1 MEVRD
6 STYRVWFDE
15 SSSTVFF
22 EGSLRLGTADYR
34 PISELLDAVLAK
46 NLPVLTLHMLELNFL
61 NSSGINT
68 LYKFA
73 ISLRKRG
80 STLVTVRGTTVIAW
94 QTKSLA
100 NLKKFLPTITI
111 EMLSDE

>member
-6 STYRVWFDE
+6 SNYRVWFDPTA
-15 SSSTVFF
+15 SIVFF
-22 EGSLRLGTADYR
+22 EGTLRLGTKDYK
-34 PISELLDAVLAK
+34 PISQLLSDVLAE
-46 NLPVLTLHMLELNFL
+46 NRPHLTLDMLELKFL

-73 ISLRKRG
+73 IALRKQG
-80 STLVTVRGTTVIAW
+80 VSAVMVRGTTVIAW

-100 NLKKFLPTITI
+100 NLKKFLPTICI
-111 EMLSDE
+111 EMQGS

>member
-6 STYRVWFDE
+6 SAYRVWFDP
-15 SSSTVFF
+15 SCSTVYF
-22 EGSLRLGTADYR
+22 EGSLRLGTADYQ
-34 PISELLDAVLAK
+34 PITRLLHDVLDQD
-46 NLPVLTLHMLELNFL
+46 PEYLTLHMLELSFL

-73 ISLRKRG
+73 IALRKQGR
-80 STLVTVRGTTVIAW
+80 TQVTVRGTTAIPW

-100 NLKKFLPTITI
+100 NLKKFLPTIEI
-111 EMLSDE
+111 EMEGD

>member
-6 STYRVWFDE
+6 ATYRVWFDT
-15 SSSTVFF
+15 SSSTVYF
-22 EGSLRLGTADYR
+22 EGSLRLGTAEYK
-34 PISELLDAVLAK
+34 PISKLLSDVLEENRPA
-46 NLPVLTLHMLELNFL
+46 LTLHMLDLKFL

-73 ISLRKRG
+73 IALRKQG
-80 STLVTVRGTTVIAW
+80 VSAVTVRGTTVIAW

-111 EMLSDE
+111 AMQGD

>member
-1 MEVRD
+1 MDVRD
-6 STYRVWFDE
+6 PTYRVWFD
-15 SSSTVFF
+15 STTSTVYF
-22 EGSLRLGTADYR
+22 EGSLRLGTAEYE
-34 PISELLDAVLAK
+34 PIGRLLDDILAE
-46 NLPVLTLHMLELNFL
+46 NRPSLTLHMLELQFL

-73 ISLRKRG
+73 IALRKQG
-80 STLVTVRGTTVIAW
+80 ISAVTVRGNRVIAW

-111 EMLSDE
+111 DMQGE